1 MDQSPGHHDAQVGS
15 AVELSTDECW
25 RLLATQQVGRL
36 AYALP
41 EGPRI
46 VPVNFVLR
54 EQGVELRT
62 TSYSEL
68 ATHAPGHP
76 VAFEVDELD
85 AEHRSGWSVVV
96 TGRCERVLEEPDSV
110 FSAPAEGSTTPW
122 AGGRRP
128 MVLRIEVDRVSGRR
142 VGAGGWHHPEPSD
155 R

>member
-1 MDQSPGHHDAQVGS
+1 MGQSPGHPHDQVGS
-15 AVELSTDECW
+15 AVELSTEECW
-25 RLLATQQVGRL
+25 RLLATQQVGRV

-41 EGPRI
+41 DGPRI
-46 VPVNFVLR
+46 VPVTFVLR
-54 EQGVELRT
+54 QGRVEFRT

-96 TGRCERVLEEPDSV
+96 TGRCERVMEDFNKV
-110 FSAPAEGSTTPW
+110 FSTPTESTATPW

-128 MVLRIEVDRVSGRR
+128 MALRIDVAHVSGRH
-142 VGAGGWHHPEPSD
+142 VGAGGWHHPEPTE